1 MKYLLVYGL
10 GIILFLGIWILVII
24 LYCKV
29 SLLCLIINMKNMFV
43 MVLVI
48 IFLVIIL
55 LVVLEEIEVK
65 LGLSKWI
72 INLVLLLGMLL
83 NSNGL
88 VMYMVFIVMIIV

>member
-55 LVVLEEIEVK
+55 LVVLEEIEIK

-88 VMYMVFIVMIIV
+88 VMYMVFIVMIID